1 MKNTMKKWL
10 AALLILTMIFALA
23 ACSGGSKD
31 MVAGTW
37 SGDLGADGTVTWTF
51 DGKGGCT
58 MENEF
63 MKQTGTYTLE
73 NDQLTVK
80 LENWDDPNVYTVT
93 VDGNAL
99 TMNDNEG
106 IAVSG
111 TYTKK

>member
-1 MKNTMKKWL
+1 MKNMMKK
-10 AALLILTMIFALA
+10 LISVVVALTMVLALS
-23 ACSGGSKD
+23 ACGGSKD
-31 MVAGTW
+31 AVAGTW
-37 SGDLGADGTVTWTF
+37 TGDMGLDGIVTWTF

-63 MKQTGTYTLE
+63 MTQKGTYTLE
-73 NDQLTVK
+73 DDQMTVK
-80 LENWDDPNVYTVT
+80 LENWDDANVYTISVS
-93 VDGNAL
+93 GNTF

>member
-1 MKNTMKKWL
+1 MKNTMKKL
-10 AALLILTMIFALA
+10 IPALLVLTMVLALV
-23 ACSGGSKD
+23 ACGESKD
-31 MVAGTW
+31 AVAGTW
-37 SGDLGADGTVTWTF
+37 TGDLGLDGVVTWTF

-63 MKQTGTYTLE
+63 MKQKGTYTLKD
-73 NDQLTVK
+73 DQLTVK
-80 LENWDDPNVYTVT
+80 LEYWDDANVYTISI
-93 VDGNAL
+93 DGDTL